1 MLQIYAGLAHED
13 VFRVRETKVHLSSY
27 LRFVAFTEK
36 GFSLCWAW
44 GLGHI
49 LPDWRRKAFLWY
61 VMIGIISAQVTIR
74 GSLLDKEGEPVVG
87 ALVRLLPTQ
96 RGTLTNAEGL
106 FSISGVSAGEY
117 TLVITALGI
126 DTLREVIRVD
136 GRRPVITLK
145 LTASP
150 KALEL
155 SAVEIVESVTPARID
170 PTRVTVA
177 VTPIA
182 PRQVYALP
190 SFGVPDVAQ
199 YLQVLPGIVFTGD
212 QGGQLYIRGGTPI
225 QNLTLLDG
233 AIIYS
238 PFHTLSLFSIFET
251 DILRQVQ
258 VYSAGFGAEYGGR
271 ISSVMDIRTRSG
283 NFDRLSGR
291 AYVTPFVAGLLGE
304 GPLPFLKNGSWIVSG
319 RQGYIQQSTPRLY
332 PYIKD
337 SLPFQFQ
344 DLYGKVTFGRG
355 PDQINLFGFRQMDRV
370 DLGAQGINTWQ
381 QWGAGGSFTNLPQAS
396 RVRITGS
403 FAYSRFQN
411 TFTSPFELR
420 PRYSEI
426 GGFNGGFTFSY
437 LFGADELAYGVEVRG
452 FSTDFIFTNGLGFI
466 TQQRQSN
473 TEGAGYVRYQKLFR
487 KETVS
492 DEGVPT
498 FFTRAVIEPSL
509 RLHFYN
515 TYGYFSIEPRLR
527 AKLNGQRWSLQ
538 TAAGRYVQNWVSAVS
553 DRDIVILFQGF
564 LTAPEL
570 VANAQLRHPLQEA
583 YHLTLGGE
591 YQLLPNFLINL
602 EAWYKDFT
610 QLTNINRERLFPED
624 PVFITEIGYAY
635 GADLTIRYQTPN
647 LSLYGTYSYQ
657 YNHRSD
663 FRQSYFPLWDRRHT
677 ANLVGSYTWGPWQ
690 NVARGR
696 ERRWEASLRWTLGSG
711 LPFTQTLGFFEK
723 LLFLQNGSQAPYPTQ
738 QGVLAILLSPRY
750 NAARLPAYHRLDLA
764 LKYRQRLSEIFLLET
779 SFTLLNAYNRPNV
792 FYIDR
797 ITARRYNQLPLLP
810 MLGLT
815 LLW

>member
-1 MLQIYAGLAHED
+1 M
-13 VFRVRETKVHLSSY
+13 
-27 LRFVAFTEK
+27 
-36 GFSLCWAW
+36 GF
-44 GLGHI
+44 
-49 LPDWRRKAFLWY
+49 
-61 VMIGIISAQVTIR
+61 AQVTIR
-74 GSLLDKEGEPVVG
+74 GSLLDRDGEPVVG

-106 FSISGVSAGEY
+106 FSIPGVAPGEY
-117 TLVITALGI
+117 TLLITALGV
-126 DTLREVIRVD
+126 DTLREVIKVD
-136 GRRPVITLK
+136 GRRPVVTLK

-150 KALEL
+150 KDLEL
-155 SAVEIVESVTPARID
+155 SAVEIVESVAPARID

-182 PRQVYALP
+182 PRQVYTLP

-199 YLQVLPGIVFTGD
+199 YLQVLPGVVFTGD

-291 AYVTPFVAGLLGE
+291 AYLTPFVAGLLGE
-304 GPLPFLKNGSWIVSG
+304 GPLPFLQNASWILSG

-332 PYIKD
+332 PYLKD

-355 PDQINLFGFRQMDRV
+355 PDQFNLFGFRQTDRV
-370 DLGAQGINTWQ
+370 DLGVQGINTWQ
-381 QWGAGGSFTNLPQAS
+381 QWGIGGSFTNLPQAS

-411 TFTSPFELR
+411 TFISPFELR
-420 PRYSEI
+420 PRSSEI
-426 GGFNGGFTFSY
+426 GGFNGGFAFSY
-437 LFGADELAYGVEVRG
+437 LFGADELAYGIEVRG

-473 TEGAGYVRYQKLFR
+473 TEGAGYVRYQKIFR
-487 KETVS
+487 KEILTE
-492 DEGVPT
+492 EGSST

-527 AKLNGQRWSLQ
+527 AKLNGKRWSLQ

-570 VANAQLRHPLQEA
+570 AANAQLRHPLQEA
-583 YHLTLGGE
+583 YHFTLGGE
-591 YQLLPNFLINL
+591 YQLLPNFLINI
-602 EAWYKDFT
+602 EGWYKDFT

-635 GADLTIRYQTPN
+635 GADLTLRYQTPT

-663 FRQSYFPLWDRRHT
+663 FRQAYFPLWDRRHT
-677 ANLVGSYTWGPWQ
+677 ANFVGAYSWGAWQ
-690 NVARGR
+690 NVVRGR
-696 ERRWEASLRWTLGSG
+696 ERRWEASVRWTLGSG

-723 LLFLQNGSQAPYPTQ
+723 LLFLQNGSQAPYTTQ
-738 QGVLAILLSPRY
+738 QGVLAVLLSPQY
-750 NAARLPAYHRLDLA
+750 NAGRLPAYHRLDLA
-764 LKYRQRLSEIFLLET
+764 LKYRQRLSEILLLET